1 MLDSGCRETTTAG
14 AVDRFSGSKVQRGNL
29 FLLAGNWCS
38 SEPVLSWVPLDPIRK
53 MKETADR
60 SHDVDHARETAAPGD
75 PLRPRRLARSRAGFL
90 LSCTALLALLSC
102 TLVPASCNNEI
113 AEPPPVVYDSDR
125 AWAHLEKIVGF
136 GPRYSGGKGN
146 ADLQKYLQNELTALG
161 LRPVRET
168 FVDRTPIGPVEFAN
182 VYADVPAEPPADG
195 SSPPMVVLV
204 SHFDTKALQ
213 FEFQGAND
221 SGSSTAVLLE
231 LARCL
236 VGKKDPS
243 PVTYRILFVDGEEAL
258 RPTWIGND
266 NTYGSRHHVAR
277 LVESGGIERVKACVV
292 LDMVGDRDLQLTTEL
307 NSSPALLDVFFSA
320 AHRIGLGDHVGG
332 WSREINDDHLPFL
345 AAGVPSVDLID
356 FEYGPYNEY
365 WHTEEDTLEHCSA
378 QSLGII
384 GRIVLAGLP
393 ELEGRILGR

>member
-1 MLDSGCRETTTAG
+1 M
-14 AVDRFSGSKVQRGNL
+14 
-29 FLLAGNWCS
+29 
-38 SEPVLSWVPLDPIRK
+38 
-53 MKETADR
+53 METADR
-60 SHDVDHARETAAPGD
+60 SHELESDCDIPTPGN
-75 PLRPRRLARSRAGFL
+75 PRRPGRLARSRTGFL
-90 LSCTALLALLSC
+90 LSCVALLALLSC
-102 TLVPASCNNEI
+102 TLVFTNCNREI
-113 AEPPPVVYDSDR
+113 AEPPPVTYDSGR

-146 ADLQKYLQNELTALG
+146 DDLQKYLQNELTALG
-161 LRPVRET
+161 LRPIREA
-168 FVDRTPIGPVEFAN
+168 FVDRTPIGDVSFAN
-182 VYADVPAEPPADG
+182 IYADVPAEPAADG

-236 VGKKDPS
+236 VERKGSS
-243 PVTYRILFVDGEEAL
+243 PVTYRILFVDGEEAI

-277 LVESGGIERVKACVV
+277 LVESGGIEQVKACVV
-292 LDMVGDRDLQLTTEL
+292 LDMVGDRDLQLTHEL
-307 NSSPALLDVFFSA
+307 NSSPALLDIFFSA

-356 FEYGPYNEY
+356 FEYGPYNDY
-365 WHTEEDTLEHCSA
+365 WHTEQDTLENCA
-378 QSLGII
+378 PESLGII

-393 ELEGRILGR
+393 ELESRIAPR